1 MMKDLKTLYQDPQAV
16 KAYWE
21 NSTEARL
28 AGEERQRFVAGQLY
42 NFIWQTTVEAFIERA
57 ALKRQPDAYLLDV
70 GCGWGRVIVGLKK
83 HIPTLRVVGMDLTEQ
98 LLRLAEDIVP
108 SETGMNDVR
117 FVRGNAQC
125 LPFADASFD
134 AVISTRVLQYV
145 QDPLAAMAEFQRVL
159 RVGGRAVVFL
169 PNKWNPYLR
178 LKYHTKL
185 YSPFEVKKWFE
196 SVGLCRVRATS
207 IRLTPGWRR
216 AGTNIM
222 LPIEKVLQ
230 RMPVI
235 NYLGGLVAV
244 HGIKGG

>member
-1 MMKDLKTLYQDPQAV
+1 MRQDWKTLYRDPQAV

-28 AGEERQRFVAGQLY
+28 AGEERQRFIAGQLY
-42 NFIWQTTVEAFIERA
+42 NFVWQTTVDAFIERA
-57 ALKRQPDAYLLDV
+57 ELKRQPEAHLLDV
-70 GCGWGRVIVGLKK
+70 GCGWGRVIVGLKQ
-83 HIPTLRVVGMDLTEQ
+83 HIPTLRVVGMDLTER
-98 LLRLAEDIVP
+98 LLRLAEEVVP
-108 SETGMNDVR
+108 SETGMKDVR

-145 QDPLAAMAEFQRVL
+145 QDPVAAVAEFQRVL
-159 RVGGRAVVFL
+159 RPGGRAVVFL

-185 YSPFEVKKWFE
+185 YSPVEVKKWFE
-196 SVGLCRVRATS
+196 AVGLRQVRAAS

-216 AGTNIM
+216 AEASLV

-230 RMPVI
+230 RIPVV
-235 NYLGGLVAV
+235 NYFGGLVAV
-244 HGIKGG
+244 QGMKGQ